1 METKKKTVSF
11 SKLISNTY
19 EEESVSLTGLC
30 GFLIVVIPLLI
41 IMFCVGFYFFNV
53 QEANNI
59 ITIINSMV
67 TVVGIGSGVIVGRKV
82 SADFGPNNK
91 IILEGRSDVK
101 MLKKRLQE
109 EQNRCQE
116 PQPLKEECG

>member
-59 ITIINSMV
+59 ITIINCHDC
-67 TVVGIGSGVIVGRKV
+67 RNW
-82 SADFGPNNK
+82 F
-91 IILEGRSDVK
+91 RSDS
-101 MLKKRLQE
+101 R
-109 EQNRCQE
+109 
-116 PQPLKEECG
+116 KESQCGFRS

>member
-30 GFLIVVIPLLI
+30 GFLIIVIPLLI

-67 TVVGIGSGVIVGRKV
+67 TIVGIGSGVIVGRKV

-91 IILEGRSDVK
+91 IILEGRSEA
-101 MLKKRLQE
+101 KKIRK
-109 EQNRCQE
+109 EQDRCQE
-116 PQPLKEECG
+116 PKQSPKEDCG

>member
-1 METKKKTVSF
+1 METKNKTVSF

-41 IMFCVGFYFFNV
+41 IVFCVGFYFFNV
-53 QEANNI
+53 QEANNL
-59 ITIINSMV
+59 ITTINSMV
-67 TVVGIGSGVIVGRKV
+67 PVVGIGSGVLVVRKV

-101 MLKKRLQE
+101 RLKKMLQE
-109 EQNRCQE
+109 EQDRCQE
-116 PQPLKEECG
+116 PPPLKEECG

>member
-1 METKKKTVSF
+1 METEEKTVSVA
-11 SKLISNTY
+11 KLISNTY

-30 GFLIVVIPLLI
+30 GFLIIVIPLLI

-67 TVVGIGSGVIVGRKV
+67 TIVGIGSGVIVGRKV

-91 IILEGRSDVK
+91 IILEGRSDA
-101 MLKKRLQE
+101 KKIRK
-109 EQNRCQE
+109 EQDRCQE
-116 PQPLKEECG
+116 SQSPKEDCG

>member
-1 METKKKTVSF
+1 METKKKSVSF

-19 EEESVSLTGLC
+19 EEESVSLTGFC

-41 IMFCVGFYFFNV
+41 IVFCAGFYFFNV

-82 SADFGPNNK
+82 STDFGPNNK
-91 IILEGRSDVK
+91 IILEGRSD
-101 MLKKRLQE
+101 MNRIRE

-116 PQPLKEECG
+116 PQLPKEECG

>member
-41 IMFCVGFYFFNV
+41 IMFCIGFYFFNV

-67 TVVGIGSGVIVGRKV
+67 TIVGIGSGVIVGRKV

-91 IILEGRSDVK
+91 IILEGRSEA
-101 MLKKRLQE
+101 KKIRK
-109 EQNRCQE
+109 EQDRCQE
-116 PQPLKEECG
+116 PQSPKEDCG

>member
-1 METKKKTVSF
+1 M
-11 SKLISNTY
+11 
-19 EEESVSLTGLC
+19 
-30 GFLIVVIPLLI
+30 LIVVIPLLI

-67 TVVGIGSGVIVGRKV
+67 TIVGIGSGVIVGRKV

-91 IILEGRSDVK
+91 IILEGRSEA
-101 MLKKRLQE
+101 KKIRK
-109 EQNRCQE
+109 EQDRCQE
-116 PQPLKEECG
+116 PQSPKEDCG

>member
-1 METKKKTVSF
+1 METKNKTVSF

-30 GFLIVVIPLLI
+30 GLLIVVIPLLI

-67 TVVGIGSGVIVGRKV
+67 TIVGIGSGVIVGRKV
-82 SADFGPNNK
+82 STDFGPNNK

-101 MLKKRLQE
+101 RLKKMLQE
-109 EQNRCQE
+109 EQDRCQE
-116 PQPLKEECG
+116 PPPLKEECG